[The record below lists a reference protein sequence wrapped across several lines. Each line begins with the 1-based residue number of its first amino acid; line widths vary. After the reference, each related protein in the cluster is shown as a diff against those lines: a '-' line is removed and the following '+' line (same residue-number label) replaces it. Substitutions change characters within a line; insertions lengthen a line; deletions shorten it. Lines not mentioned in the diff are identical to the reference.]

1 MSRTKDPM
9 AIVMYRG
16 DSYPI
21 TLTIRDAIT
30 KALVDLTGA
39 TLKMTVD
46 TLANPPDAS
55 TKLFDVAG
63 VLTGTPTDGKAT
75 FTPTIENTGTVGD
88 YYYDVQ
94 LTDAEGNIRT
104 VAKSTFKIT
113 MDITK

>member
-1 MSRTKDPM
+1 MSRTKDPL
-9 AIVMYRG
+9 AITMYRG

-21 TLTIRDAIT
+21 TLILRDAAT
-30 KALVDLTGA
+30 KALINLTGA

-55 TKLFDVAG
+55 TKLFEVVG
-63 VLTGTPTDGKAT
+63 VLTATPTDGKAM
-75 FTPTIENTGTVGD
+75 FTPTVENTGTIGD